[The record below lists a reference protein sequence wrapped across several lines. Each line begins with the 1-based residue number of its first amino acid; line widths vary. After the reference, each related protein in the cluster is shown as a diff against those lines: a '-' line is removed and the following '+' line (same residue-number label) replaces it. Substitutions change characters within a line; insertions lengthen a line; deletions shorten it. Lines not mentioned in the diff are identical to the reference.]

1 MGLRYVA
8 SEKSDRGKQ
17 MKNNN
22 PLQFM
27 KGALLQYE
35 ESLRQTGRT
44 TRDVEEARKTGA
56 ILVCHSHNH
65 ARMISDEFG
74 IETVSLERYM
84 EDDYHRGKKPT
95 KFLFEHFCQYVII
108 AQKLEEAQRIIE

>member
-1 MGLRYVA
+1 M
-8 SEKSDRGKQ
+8 S
-17 MKNNN
+17 KNNT
-22 PLQFM
+22 LQFM
-27 KGALLQYE
+27 KGALLGYE

-56 ILVCHSHNH
+56 ILVCHDHSH
-65 ARMISDEFG
+65 ARMISNKFG

-84 EDDYHRGKKPT
+84 GEDYHRGKKPT

-108 AQKLEEAQRIIE
+108 AQKLEESQRIIE